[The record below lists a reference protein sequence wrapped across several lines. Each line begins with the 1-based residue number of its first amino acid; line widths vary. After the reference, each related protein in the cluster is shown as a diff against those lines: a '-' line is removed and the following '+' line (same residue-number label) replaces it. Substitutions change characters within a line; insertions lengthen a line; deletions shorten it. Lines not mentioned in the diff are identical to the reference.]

1 MSSRRKKIDLTPFE
15 VAVTG
20 LSHDGRGIA
29 RVNDKVLFVFGALPD
44 ETVMVKLTKSHSRFL
59 EGTTVEVIKASPMR
73 VKPPCEHFG
82 ICGGCSLQHI
92 APEQQVSNK
101 QAWLSEQLTH
111 QGKVTPQSWLPPL
124 LCHPLGYRQKARLA
138 VRYVPQKQSLLV
150 GFREQGNNK
159 IAIIEACQTLDPR
172 VGHHIK
178 ALRDLIGSLEAKESI
193 AQIEVAASDNE
204 VALIFRHLSALN
216 ATDLALLTTFCQSHG
231 FSLYLQPSNNQSVHK
246 VWPADGNEYLTY
258 ELPSQGLTFAFHPM
272 DFTQVNA
279 EMNQK
284 MINQALALLDPK
296 PEDTI
301 LDLFCGLG
309 NFSLPFAKR
318 ASKVVG
324 VEGSVQAVSRAKEN
338 ALRNQLTNT
347 EFYACNLEDDFKNQ
361 PFAKGQYNKIILD
374 PPRSG
379 AQKLV
384 EEMSHFAPKEILYVS
399 CNSATFVRDAAILV
413 HQQGYKLAKLGVMDM
428 FPQTAHIET
437 MGLFVSAKK

>member
-15 VAVTG
+15 VAITG

-29 RVNDKVLFVFGALPD
+29 RVNDKVLFVFGALPN

-59 EGTTVEVIKASPMR
+59 EATTVEVIKASPMR

-124 LCHPLGYRQKARLA
+124 LCNPLGYRQKARLA

-172 VGHHIK
+172 VGQKIK
-178 ALRDLIGSLEAKESI
+178 ALRDLIDSLVAKESI
-193 AQIEVAASDNE
+193 AQIEVAASVDE

-216 ATDLALLTTFCQSHG
+216 AADLALLTTFCQHNG
-231 FSLYLQPSNNQSVHK
+231 FALWLQPSNNQSVHK
-246 VWPADGNEYLTY
+246 VWPADKKEYLTY
-258 ELPSQGLTFAFHPM
+258 ELPSQGLIFAFHPM

-279 EMNQK
+279 QMNQK
-284 MINQALALLDPK
+284 MIDQALQLLDPK

-309 NFSLPFAKR
+309 NFSLPFAKQ
-318 ASKVVG
+318 ANKVVG
-324 VEGSVQAVSRAKEN
+324 VEGSTQAVSRAKEN
-338 ALRNQLTNT
+338 ALRNGLTNT
-347 EFYACNLEDDFKNQ
+347 EFYACNLEDDFKHQ

-413 HQQGYKLAKLGVMDM
+413 HQHGYKLAKLGVMDM

>member
-1 MSSRRKKIDLTPFE
+1 MSSRRKKIDFTPFE
-15 VAVTG
+15 VEVTG

-92 APEQQVSNK
+92 SPEQQVSNK

-124 LCHPLGYRQKARLA
+124 LCNPLGYRQKARLA

-172 VGHHIK
+172 VGHKIK
-178 ALRDLIGSLEAKESI
+178 ALRELIESLEAKESI
-193 AQIEVAASDNE
+193 AQIEVAASVDD
-204 VALIFRHLSALN
+204 VALIFRHLSPLN
-216 ATDLALLTTFCQSHG
+216 ATDLALLTTFCQNNG
-231 FSLYLQPSNNQSVHK
+231 FSLWLQPSNNQSVHK

-296 PEDTI
+296 PEDTL

-309 NFSLPFAKR
+309 NFSLPFAKH
-318 ASKVVG
+318 ANKVVG

-338 ALRNQLTNT
+338 ALRNGLSNT
-347 EFYACNLEDDFKNQ
+347 EFYACNLEDNFKSQ
-361 PFAKGQYNKIILD
+361 LFAKGQYNKIILD

-384 EEMSHFAPKEILYVS
+384 EEMSHFSPKEILYVS